1 MNSAHRDIALDA
13 LFLPLAD
20 GQLTWPGADLPGRG
34 ALFLRAREGAALQAW
49 RGPGVACTQPFKPEA
64 DRLERIGAQLLDEGA
79 LPDAAFPLVLVLPPR
94 QREEARALLA
104 RACAA
109 VAPGGV
115 VVAAVANDEG
125 AKSREADLKQLAGP
139 LNVLSKYHCRVF
151 WTAPGAVVDSALQ
164 AQWRRA
170 DAIRTIDSNDVPGG
184 RFQTRPG
191 VFAWDRVDAASHLL
205 AAHLPD
211 TLQGRVADFG
221 AGWGYLALQVLA
233 RCAQVA
239 SIDLYEA
246 DGRAL
251 ALADDNLA
259 DAPGSERNV
268 PVHFHWQDVAAG
280 VAERFD
286 AIVCN
291 PPFHALGRGD
301 RPDLGRAFI
310 AAAAAALNPGGRLW
324 LVANRHLPYEEA
336 LGTGFG
342 QVRTVAQQGGFKVIE
357 AIKAGSAPASPT
369 RVPRQDRASRTF
381 R

>member
-1 MNSAHRDIALDA
+1 MDSAHPDLALDA
-13 LFLPLAD
+13 LFLPFANGL
-20 GQLTWPGADLPGRG
+20 LRWPSADLPVSD

-49 RGPGVACTQPFKPEA
+49 RGPGLACTQPFKPEA
-64 DRLERIGAQLLDEGA
+64 DRLERIGATLLDEEA

-94 QREEARALLA
+94 QREEARGLLA
-104 RACAA
+104 KACAA
-109 VAPGGV
+109 VAPGGI

-139 LNVLSKYHCRVF
+139 LTVLSKFHCRVF
-151 WTAPGAVVDSALQ
+151 WTAPGAVVDCALQ
-164 AQWRRA
+164 AQWRRG
-170 DAIRTIDSNDVPGG
+170 DAIRRIDGHDVAGG
-184 RFQTRPG
+184 SFLTRPG
-191 VFAWDRVDAASHLL
+191 VFAWDRVDAASQLL

-221 AGWGYLALQVLA
+221 AGWGYLALHVLG
-233 RCAQVA
+233 RCPQVA

-251 ALADDNLA
+251 ALAERNLA
-259 DAPGSERNV
+259 SVVDASRRV
-268 PVHFHWQDVAAG
+268 PVQLHWHDVAAG

-310 AAAAAALNPGGRLW
+310 AAAAGALNPGGRLW

-357 AIKAGSAPASPT
+357 AVKAGSLPASPA
-369 RVPRQDRASRTF
+369 RASRTF